1 MKAVPAHRES
11 AQVLRNTAERKHT
24 EFVPAEPG
32 PVASAADNRAADN
45 KLPAEYTEPVRMVP
59 PESDN
64 IPAEAD
70 NTVAAALAPVVA
82 SAVVASAVAASA
94 VVAFA
99 VAAPAAA
106 APAAAAF
113 AVAAFAVVA
122 PAAAASAAHS
132 SYCNSDLTSKFL
144 LLPVFSR
151 LVSVYLIRVNVSC
164 NKV

>member
-82 SAVVASAVAASA
+82 SAVAASA

>member
-45 KLPAEYTEPVRMVP
+45 KLPVGYTEPVRMVP
-59 PESDN
+59 PASDN

-70 NTVAAALAPVVA
+70 NTVAAALAPV
-82 SAVVASAVAASA
+82 
-94 VVAFA
+94 
-99 VAAPAAA
+99 
-106 APAAAAF
+106 AAF
-113 AVAAFAVVA
+113 AVAAFAVAVPAVA
-122 PAAAASAAHS
+122 VPAVAASAAAVPAAAASAAHS

>member
-64 IPAEAD
+64 ITAEAD
-70 NTVAAALAPVVA
+70 NTDAAALAT
-82 SAVVASAVAASA
+82 VVASAVAASA

>member
-45 KLPAEYTEPVRMVP
+45 KLPVGYTEPVRMVP
-59 PESDN
+59 PASDN

-70 NTVAAALAPVVA
+70 NTVAAALAPV
-82 SAVVASAVAASA
+82 
-94 VVAFA
+94 
-99 VAAPAAA
+99 
-106 APAAAAF
+106 AAF
-113 AVAAFAVVA
+113 AVAAFAVAAFAVA
-122 PAAAASAAHS
+122 VPAVAVPAVAASAAAVPAAAASVAAASVAHS
-132 SYCNSDLTSKFL
+132 NYCNSDLTSKFL

>member
-1 MKAVPAHRES
+1 MKAVSAHRES

-45 KLPAEYTEPVRMVP
+45 KLPVGYTEPVRMVP
-59 PESDN
+59 PASDN

-70 NTVAAALAPVVA
+70 NTVAAALAPV
-82 SAVVASAVAASA
+82 AASA
-94 VVAFA
+94 V
-99 VAAPAAA
+99 
-106 APAAAAF
+106 AAF
-113 AVAAFAVVA
+113 AVAAFAVAAFAAAVPAVA
-122 PAAAASAAHS
+122 VPAVAASAVAASAVAASAAHS

>member
-45 KLPAEYTEPVRMVP
+45 KLPVGYTEPVRMVP
-59 PESDN
+59 PASDN

-70 NTVAAALAPVVA
+70 NTVAAALAPV
-82 SAVVASAVAASA
+82 
-94 VVAFA
+94 
-99 VAAPAAA
+99 
-106 APAAAAF
+106 AAF
-113 AVAAFAVVA
+113 AVAAFAVAVPAVA
-122 PAAAASAAHS
+122 VPAVAASAAAVPAAAASVAAASAAHS
-132 SYCNSDLTSKFL
+132 NYCNSDLTSKFL